1 MSIETIERSDMSADR
16 FVHLH
21 LHSEYSLLDG
31 AIRLKDLP
39 NRLKE
44 LGMSACALTDHG
56 SMYGM
61 VDFYQIMEREG
72 LKPIIGCELYVAPE
86 GMYNKDGSTARR
98 MNHLTLLCET
108 NEGLKNLN
116 NLVSEANVHGY
127 YYKPR
132 VDHTLLE
139 KHSRGLIALSGC
151 LSGEIPTAIQT
162 GNFSLAKDLIKNYQK
177 IFGKDN
183 FFLEVQSNGIPAQ
196 QEVNLA
202 LKRLSEETGAPL
214 VATNDCHYLEQEDW
228 IAHDILLCMQTG
240 RKVSDTDRMRM
251 DSDQFYVKS
260 PEEMLSAFEAYPGAC
275 ENTVKI
281 AERCQAR
288 FDFDALYLPKFDPP
302 DEFED
307 AKAYLHH
314 LCFAG
319 LQERI
324 EDLNIDPSVVP
335 DYKKRLDVELEVID
349 SMGFVDY
356 YLVVW
361 DFIKFA
367 RTREIMVGPGRGS
380 GAASLAAWSLR
391 ITNVDPIRYDLLF
404 ERFLNPDRVSLPDF
418 DIDFCYERRQEVID
432 YVTQKYGSD
441 HVSQVI
447 TFGTLAARLAV
458 RDVARALDMP
468 LSDTDRLAKM
478 IPETLGITL
487 DRALETSSELKAV
500 YESDELAHRV
510 LDTARKVEGMPRHTS
525 THAAGVVISSKPLAD
540 VAPLARNDDL
550 IVVQYGK
557 DHLEEIGLM
566 KFDFLGLRT
575 LTVLRDSRELI
586 YRKDGH
592 MIDYDTMPM
601 DDPKIYDMISRG
613 DTVGVFQLE
622 SQGMTSFMKE
632 LKPRNLEDIIAGIS
646 LFRPGPMEQ
655 IPRYLKGRENPDQV
669 TYAHPLLEP
678 ILDVTHGSIIYQE
691 QVMRIVR
698 DLGGFSLGQSDL
710 VRRAMTAK
718 KPQELAL
725 YEELFLFGGEDAM
738 GNVVDGCVKR
748 GVPEAVGRQVFAEV
762 MAFAGY
768 AFNKAHA
775 AAYAFLAYQTAWLK
789 MYYPVEFMAA
799 MLNSFLGNLA
809 KAGSY
814 ISAARRMEIPVLGP
828 DINHSDVRF
837 TTEDGGIRF
846 ALAAVKNVGAS
857 QVQLL
862 LNERDAEG
870 EFVSFGDLLR
880 RSQKIGLNKKIL
892 ESLIL
897 SSALDS
903 FPEHRA
909 QMIASAEPYF
919 KILQTQTQ
927 QMDGQLSLFDLSSEP
942 VTTQV
947 MEPELVDVPRY
958 SSRQDLAS
966 EKEMLG
972 IYISGHPLDDYRSL
986 FEDDRFLSSFEF
998 IPEADEGLDSNLN
1011 DAHSDVRHFRS
1022 PRVYNGSEVVMYG
1035 LMGSKRNRQTRNQ
1048 ELMCILEMEDLDGPY
1063 EAVLFP
1069 QVLRENTG
1077 ILREN
1082 SVYVLR
1088 GRISIRDE
1096 FAPSLLV
1103 NQIMEVP
1110 QASQVNLEEIDRI
1123 FQGIKPRSLG
1133 STRQRETPPAMTP
1146 SDFERSMPAV
1156 NEMSYEGSYRTDQ
1169 GRDDLEQDS
1178 SQDDRTEI
1186 SSDSMLIVNFPQN
1199 CSNEIK
1205 QRLLAMLEYFQGA
1218 TPLKVFDS
1226 ETRSLIDSAPRGID
1240 LTPFLLA
1247 RLKSI
1252 IGSENL
1258 YLAK

>member
-1 MSIETIERSDMSADR
+1 MTVETVAKSARLSDR

-39 NRLKE
+39 QRLKE

-86 GMYNKDGSTARR
+86 GMYVKNGTNARR

-132 VDHTLLE
+132 VDHALLE
-139 KHSRGLIALSGC
+139 QHSSGLIALSGC
-151 LSGEIPTAIQT
+151 LSGEIPSAIQN
-162 GNFSLAKDLIKNYQK
+162 GDLALAKELITSYQK
-177 IFGKDN
+177 IFGEDN
-183 FFLEVQSNGIPAQ
+183 FFLEIQSNGIPEQ
-196 QEVNLA
+196 QEVNMA

-214 VATNDCHYLEQEDW
+214 VATNDCHYLYQEDW
-228 IAHDILLCMQTG
+228 IAHDVLLCMQTG
-240 RKVSDTDRMRM
+240 RKVSDSDRMRM

-260 PEEMLSAFEAYPGAC
+260 PEEMLAAFEAYPGAC

-281 AERCQAR
+281 AERCHAR
-288 FDFDALYLPKFDPP
+288 FDFDTLYLPKFDPP
-302 DEFED
+302 EEFID

-314 LCFAG
+314 LCHAG
-319 LQERI
+319 LKERI
-324 EDLNIDPSVVP
+324 EDLDIDASLVP
-335 DYKKRLDVELEVID
+335 DYEQRLEMELEVID
-349 SMGFVDY
+349 NMGFVDY

-361 DFIKFA
+361 DFIQFA

-404 ERFLNPDRVSLPDF
+404 ERFLNQDRVSLPDF

-432 YVTQKYGSD
+432 YVTEKYGSD

-468 LSDTDRLAKM
+468 LSDADRLAKM
-478 IPETLGITL
+478 IPDTLGITL
-487 DRALETSSELKAV
+487 DRALESSTELKAV
-500 YESDELAHRV
+500 YDTDELAHRV
-510 LDTARKVEGMPRHTS
+510 LDTARKVEGMPRHAS

-540 VAPLARNDDL
+540 IAPLARNDDL

-575 LTVLRDSRELI
+575 LTVLRDCRELI
-586 YRKDGH
+586 YRKDGRI
-592 MIDYDTMPM
+592 IDYDTMPM
-601 DDPKIYDMISRG
+601 DDPKIYEMISRG

-655 IPRYLKGRENPDQV
+655 IPRYLKGRENPDKV

-691 QVMRIVR
+691 QVLRIVR
-698 DLGGFSLGQSDL
+698 DLAGFSLGQADL
-710 VRRAMTAK
+710 VRRAMAAK
-718 KPQELAL
+718 RPDELAL

-738 GNVVDGCVKR
+738 GNEVDGCVKR

-762 MAFAGY
+762 LAFAGY

-775 AAYAFLAYQTAWLK
+775 AAYAVLAYQTGWLK
-789 MYYPVEFMAA
+789 TYYPVEFMAA
-799 MLNSFLGNLA
+799 MLNSFLGNLS
-809 KAGSY
+809 KASSY
-814 ISAARRMEIPVLGP
+814 ISAARRMGIDVLGP

-846 ALAAVKNVGAS
+846 ALAAVKNVGAA
-857 QVQLL
+857 QVQVL

-870 EFVSFGDLLR
+870 EFESYGDLLR
-880 RSQKIGLNKKIL
+880 RSQKIGLSKKVL

-897 SSALDS
+897 ASALDS

-909 QMIASAEPYF
+909 QMIASAEPYL

-927 QMDGQLSLFDLSSEP
+927 QIEGQISLFDLSSEP
-942 VTTQV
+942 VETQV
-947 MEPELVDVPRY
+947 MEPELVEVPRY
-958 SSRQDLAS
+958 SRRQDLAA

-972 IYISGHPLDDYRSL
+972 IYISGHPLDDYRFI
-986 FEDDRFLSSFEF
+986 FENDRFLSSWEF
-998 IPEADEGLDSNLN
+998 IPEEDEGLDSSLN
-1011 DAHSDVRHFRS
+1011 DPHSDVRQFRS

-1035 LMGSKRNRQTRNQ
+1035 IMSAKRNRQTRNQ
-1048 ELMCILEMEDLDGPY
+1048 ELMSILEMEDLDGPY

-1069 QVLRENTG
+1069 QVLRDNAE

-1082 SVYVLR
+1082 SVYLLR

-1103 NQIMEVP
+1103 NQIIEMPPAAQVQTQEVDEIFRGLMP
-1110 QASQVNLEEIDRI
+1110 QQNHRNDGLQNNGKDHRAISRQDD
-1123 FQGIKPRSLG
+1123 GSG
-1133 STRQRETPPAMTP
+1133 STVIDPTVPERQAYSESYGSET
-1146 SDFERSMPAV
+1146 R
-1156 NEMSYEGSYRTDQ
+1156 Q
-1169 GRDDLEQDS
+1169 
-1178 SQDDRTEI
+1178 
-1186 SSDSMLIVNFPQN
+1186 MLIIHFPKN
-1199 CSNEIK
+1199 CSNEMK
-1205 QRLLAMLEYFQGA
+1205 ERLLAMLEYFQGA
-1218 TPLKVFDS
+1218 TPLKVFDGA
-1226 ETRSLIDSAPRGID
+1226 TGSLVDTIPQGID
-1240 LTPFLLA
+1240 LTPYVLT
-1247 RLKSI
+1247 RLK
-1252 IGSENL
+1252 GLLGAENL
-1258 YLAK
+1258 YLAR